1 MSTSVK
7 SPFSAHIREL
17 YENKSRR
24 AKDLHSQGQ
33 KVIGYLCCY
42 VPLELFTATGI
53 IPYRIMG
60 RLDQTISEAD
70 SHLETIVC
78 PFIRSCFDLSLKGE
92 YDFLDGIVMPHSC
105 DTVQRI
111 YDIWKYHKK
120 PAFSHFLNLPH
131 MEDES
136 SKRFFLSEL
145 QRLKKAL
152 EDFTGHEISGRD
164 LQKAIAL
171 HNKNRALL
179 RELYRLRT
187 QEPSPISGTD
197 ITRLLIAGNT
207 LPVAEYN
214 GLIRGLIREVKE
226 SPKMTQEGTR
236 LLVYGS
242 EIDDIA
248 FIKLI
253 EDCGAMVVMDDMCT
267 GTRVF
272 WKDVQAGQE
281 TEGLME
287 SLINR
292 YLCDLAC
299 PRTYRRR
306 QGSREE
312 DLENRFGYLKNFIQE
327 FNVKGVILYI
337 IRFCDTHEFD
347 APDVMD
353 YLKKLKIPY
362 LHIEDDYSVTT
373 IGQLKTRVQAF
384 LELVKGEA

>member
-1 MSTSVK
+1 MSRTAERPVSRR
-7 SPFSAHIREL
+7 IIEL
-17 YENKSRR
+17 YEDR
-24 AKDLHSQGQ
+24 AGRARELHSRGR

-42 VPLELFTATGI
+42 VPLELFTTSGV

-60 RLDQTISEAD
+60 RLDQTITEAD
-70 SHLETIVC
+70 SYLETIVC
-78 PFIRSCFDLSLKGE
+78 PFIRSCFDIALKGD

-136 SKRFFLSEL
+136 SKRFYLKEL
-145 QRLKKAL
+145 ERLKKAL
-152 EDFTGHEISGRD
+152 EDFTGQTISGRD
-164 LQKAIAL
+164 MQSAIAL
-171 HNKNRALL
+171 HNVNRALL
-179 RELYRLRT
+179 RELYSLRRA
-187 QEPSPISGTD
+187 EPPIISGTD
-197 ITRLLIAGNT
+197 VTRLLVAGNT
-207 LPVAEYN
+207 LPITEYN
-214 GLIRGLIREVKE
+214 ELVKGLIRELKE
-226 SPKMTQEGTR
+226 AEKPVTTGETR

-248 FIKLI
+248 LIKLI
-253 EDCGAMVVMDDMCT
+253 EDCGAQVVVDDMCT

-272 WKDVQAGQE
+272 WNDVRPKRMKDGS
-281 TEGLME
+281 LE
-287 SLINR
+287 SLVDR
-292 YLCDLAC
+292 YLCDIVC

-306 QGSREE
+306 LGTREE
-312 DLENRFGYLKNFIQE
+312 DLERRFGYLKNFIEE

-353 YLKKLKIPY
+353 YLKKLNIPF

-373 IGQLKTRVQAF
+373 IGQLKTRIQAF
-384 LELVKGEA
+384 LEVIKY

>member
-1 MSTSVK
+1 MSISVTG
-7 SPFSAHIREL
+7 SFSGKIREL
-17 YENKSRR
+17 YEDRARR
-24 AKDLHSQGQ
+24 ARELHSQGY

-42 VPLELFTATGI
+42 VPLELFTASGI

-70 SHLETIVC
+70 SYLETIVC
-78 PFIRSCFDLSLKGE
+78 PFIRSCFDIALKGD

-111 YDIWKYHKK
+111 YDIWKYHKQ

-136 SKRFFLSEL
+136 SKIFYLREL
-145 QRLKKAL
+145 ERLKKSL
-152 EDFTGHEISGRD
+152 EEFTGRRISEKDMRN
-164 LQKAIAL
+164 AITL
-171 HNKNRALL
+171 HNENRALL
-179 RELYRLRT
+179 RELYSLRRS
-187 QEPSPISGTD
+187 EPAMISGTD
-197 ITRLLIAGNT
+197 ITRLLVVGNT
-207 LPVAEYN
+207 LPVTEYN
-214 GLIRGLIREVKE
+214 DLVRGLIGELKK
-226 SPKMTQEGTR
+226 SGKSTSGGTR

-248 FIKLI
+248 LIKLI
-253 EDCGAMVVMDDMCT
+253 EDCGAQVVMDDMCT

-272 WKDVQAGQE
+272 WNDVNLKDGF
-281 TEGLME
+281 LE
-287 SLINR
+287 SLVER
-292 YLCDLAC
+292 YLCDIVC

-306 QGSREE
+306 VGSREE
-312 DLENRFGYLKNFIQE
+312 DLERRFGYLKNFIEE

-384 LELVKGEA
+384 LEVIKD

>member
-1 MSTSVK
+1 MSINVAGPASKKIIDLYEHRT
-7 SPFSAHIREL
+7 ARAREL
-17 YENKSRR
+17 HSRGR
-24 AKDLHSQGQ
+24 

-42 VPLELFTATGI
+42 VPLELFTAAGVV
-53 IPYRIMG
+53 PYRIMG
-60 RLDQTISEAD
+60 SLDQTISEAD
-70 SHLETIVC
+70 SYLETIVC
-78 PFIRSCFDLSLKGE
+78 PFIRSCFDIALKGE

-111 YDIWKYHKK
+111 YDIWKYHKQ

-136 SKRFFLSEL
+136 SKRFYLKEL
-145 QRLKKAL
+145 ERLKKAL
-152 EDFTGHEISGRD
+152 EDFTGHPISEAD
-164 LQKAIAL
+164 LKSAVSL
-171 HNKNRALL
+171 HNENRALL
-179 RELYRLRT
+179 RELYSLRRA
-187 QEPSPISGTD
+187 EPALISGTD
-197 ITRLLIAGNT
+197 VTRLLVVGNT
-207 LPVAEYN
+207 LPVVEYTE
-214 GLIRGLIREVKE
+214 LIRELI
-226 SPKMTQEGTR
+226 QELRNSGHQTRTGTR

-248 FIKLI
+248 LIKLI
-253 EDCGAMVVMDDMCT
+253 EDCGAQVVMDDMCT

-272 WKDVQAGQE
+272 WNDVVPKD
-281 TEGLME
+281 GLLE
-287 SLINR
+287 SLVDR
-292 YLCDLAC
+292 YLCDIVC

-306 QGSREE
+306 TGSREE
-312 DLENRFGYLKNFIQE
+312 DLDRRFGYLKSFIEE

-353 YLKKLKIPY
+353 YLKKLGIPF

-384 LELVKGEA
+384 LEVIKD